1 MTDLVEKARRLTR
14 AGEAA
19 AIDWFGQRSWTKRL
33 GPALNRMREL
43 TRRWETRTVWRAR
56 RLWSQLPPRSR
67 FYARTTQYRNER
79 AAIFLRATLLLG
91 SVALL
96 VGYGVL
102 VGYELQKSAKDS
114 NPLGVGEFLGSLAF
128 TLTRPAVALPL
139 AAALLVLTAWLFRR
153 MRLAWLVWWGGAVLV
168 ADFHDGSHLA
178 TLSAAQLTAQF
189 RERMAV
195 LRLQAATPSPGAAPE
210 GTFVDVLGGGGDP
223 SSNAVLG
230 LLLRLLRAAVPAY
243 ALEVQGIVRERPE
256 EPKYGVTV
264 QVAQT
269 PSQSTPVIEV
279 WERSWEGAIC
289 HAADEAT
296 AAILPRTR
304 LCRGTWA
311 AWRGYFMP
319 KGLLSAYENAA
330 RMEQERRF
338 DEAQDQYWEALR
350 LDPTNLPVRLRL
362 GQLQE
367 KAGLLVAAL
376 TNYQRILAFAYPGG
390 QNLPR
395 GMYRRGARPEWDRTL
410 SVAKYRA
417 IILLSDESLAQQW
430 NMPLKLREDHPR
442 RRDAFLRLG
451 VRPRGG
457 GGDPVNAWRDDRG
470 DLLNPLARAKR
481 RDPSADAVS
490 DATQRL
496 LEIPSRC
503 KSEALRAKQLQVI
516 PHADRAARELLLS
529 LPRWESARWR
539 ELLTRRTVALSRM
552 SIKRRLEPSGGAP
565 VLGVRGVNELNR
577 AITRAAWRPGLLSG
591 RCPTWLRRWQ
601 WHEHYNAACVYAGYL
616 QRGEGEEGKSQ
627 QMLVQHAI
635 RRLERAITV
644 RDSEFVI
651 TWRDWVVS
659 EDRALA
665 RLREKPAFRAFEA
678 MYFPSRIQARAIRS
692 HPRPRDH
699 DRFAEIRCTRDL
711 LARLARSR
719 QQVWQERAS
728 GGAKDAH
735 ALKAWCEQEREIW
748 KRVGEV
754 VEDRYDWR
762 RRRNLLTYANELLP
776 DGSGICVSFARYEER
791 LPVDEAD
798 MEWLRAEERLD
809 ELAGLFRKSRLPGK
823 ARRFDQWDAAMC
835 RYDGYR
841 APSPRRRAQLCDGN
855 AAIWG
860 RLSQWLHAGEEDML
874 LDQRERLVEYARKDL
889 ARELRRT
896 SSLWH
901 RRSSRRRLGALPRAL
916 S

>member
-1 MTDLVEKARRLTR
+1 MGRTAMTGLVEKVRRR
-14 AGEAA
+14 PHAGEVAV
-19 AIDWFGQRSWTKRL
+19 IDWFGQHSWTKRL
-33 GPALNRMREL
+33 GPALDR
-43 TRRWETRTVWRAR
+43 TRRGEARTAWRAR
-56 RLWSQLPPRSR
+56 RLWSRLPPRNR

-79 AAIFLRATLLLG
+79 AAIFLRGVLLLG

-102 VGYELQKSAKDS
+102 VGYELQKSAKDP
-114 NPLGVGEFLGSLAF
+114 NPLGVGELPGSLAF

-153 MRLAWLVWWGGAVLV
+153 VRLAWLVWWGGAVLV
-168 ADFHDGSHLA
+168 ADFHDGSQLA

-210 GTFVDVLGGGGDP
+210 GAFVDVLGGGDDP
-223 SSNAVLG
+223 SSNPVLG
-230 LLLRLLRAAVPAY
+230 LLLRLLRAAAPAY
-243 ALEVQGIVRERPE
+243 ALEVQGIARERPE

-264 QVAQT
+264 QVGQT
-269 PSQSTPVIEV
+269 PSQSSAVIEV
-279 WERSWEGAIC
+279 WDRSWDGAIC
-289 HAADEAT
+289 RAADETT

-311 AWRGYFMP
+311 GWRGYVMP
-319 KGLLSAYENAA
+319 EELLSAYENAA
-330 RMEQERRF
+330 RLEQERRF

-350 LDPTNLPVRLRL
+350 LDPINLAVRLRL

-376 TNYQRILAFAYPGG
+376 TNYERILAFAYPGA
-390 QNLPR
+390 QNVPR
-395 GMYRRGARPEWDRTL
+395 GMYRRGARREWDRAL

-417 IILLSDESLAQQW
+417 IVLLSDESLAQQW
-430 NMPLKLREDHPR
+430 STPLTQRWEESPQ
-442 RRDAFLRLG
+442 
-451 VRPRGG
+451 P
-457 GGDPVNAWRDDRG
+457 GGDGGDLVDAWRDDRG
-470 DLLNPLARAKR
+470 GLLKSLARAR
-481 RDPSADAVS
+481 RPDPSAEAVS
-490 DATQRL
+490 DATRL
-496 LEIPSRC
+496 LLKIPSELEP
-503 KSEALRAKQLQVI
+503 EAVREEQLRVI

-552 SIKRRLEPSGGAP
+552 SIERRRALSGRTP
-565 VLGVRGVNELNR
+565 RLDERGVNELSR
-577 AITRAAWRPGLLSG
+577 AIARAAWRPGLLSG

-616 QRGEGEEGKSQ
+616 LEGKDEGNNGQ
-627 QMLVQHAI
+627 RMLVQHAI

-644 RDSEFVI
+644 RDSEFVA
-651 TWRDWVVS
+651 TWRDWVIS

-678 MYFPSRIQARAIRS
+678 MYFPSRIQARDIRS
-692 HPRPRDH
+692 HPRPPDH

-711 LARLARSR
+711 LARLACSR
-719 QQVWQERAS
+719 QQAWRERAS
-728 GGAKDAH
+728 SGAEDAH
-735 ALKAWCEQEREIW
+735 ALTAWCEQEREIW
-748 KRVGEV
+748 RLVGEV

-762 RRRNLLTYANELLP
+762 RRRDLLTYANALLP
-776 DGSGICVSFARYEER
+776 DGQGICVSFARYEER
-791 LPVDEAD
+791 LPAD
-798 MEWLRAEERLD
+798 DAHKEWRRAEERLD
-809 ELAGLFRKSRLPGK
+809 ELASLFRRSHLPGK
-823 ARRFDQWDAAMC
+823 ARRFDRWDAAMR

-841 APSPRRRAQLCDGN
+841 APSHRRRVQLCDGN

-874 LDQRERLVEYARKDL
+874 LDERKRLVEYARKDL

-901 RRSSRRRLGALPRAL
+901 RRASRGKLGMLRRAY
-916 S
+916 